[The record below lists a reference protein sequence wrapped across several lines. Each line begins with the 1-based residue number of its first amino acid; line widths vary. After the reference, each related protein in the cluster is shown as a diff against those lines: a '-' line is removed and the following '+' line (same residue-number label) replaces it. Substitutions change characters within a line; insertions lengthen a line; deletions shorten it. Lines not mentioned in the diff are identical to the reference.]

1 MILKERCISIL
12 VSLSQKNNFTVNKL
26 SEILK
31 VDSRTIRYDIEEIN
45 NLLRKLN
52 LEQIKRSEGGVLIL
66 NLSCEMINE
75 LLSKFIKLTSED
87 RKDYLK
93 LKIFSTNLVNLT
105 KEAEKLDVSR
115 TTLKKDLS
123 EIRKEFEFKK
133 IYINDIPSKGI
144 KIMGEEED
152 IIECLKYEI
161 KKNIKKEFNQK
172 PLKIKELIIEIFKK
186 NYSLSFEEFLTE
198 HLNQRYTGFI
208 YTDIFS
214 EDLAIEIRTNLTGLK
229 IERKK
234 GLSSENKK
242 INSKLM
248 EIKLIKIEE
257 LFREFEIELGKDV
270 FYNLSDEFDNKNF
283 EDIFTEK
290 IFQMNFYKN
299 ICDVL
304 KLSLF
309 TQKEIKIICYV
320 LYNKILLKEYEK
332 LKLLKVL
339 LISDELDI
347 KTDILLNRLK
357 NILKFETIEVI
368 PSCMFNI
375 FDIKKKFDLVISSQV
390 LKNDFNNLIY
400 QIGKFPLEEEFVDL
414 KFFLLKKENSKKNGI
429 KDNG

>member
-1 MILKERCISIL
+1 
-12 VSLSQKNNFTVNKL
+12 
-26 SEILK
+26 
-31 VDSRTIRYDIEEIN
+31 
-45 NLLRKLN
+45 
-52 LEQIKRSEGGVLIL
+52 
-66 NLSCEMINE
+66 
-75 LLSKFIKLTSED
+75 
-87 RKDYLK
+87 
-93 LKIFSTNLVNLT
+93 
-105 KEAEKLDVSR
+105 
-115 TTLKKDLS
+115 
-123 EIRKEFEFKK
+123 
-133 IYINDIPSKGI
+133 
-144 KIMGEEED
+144 
-152 IIECLKYEI
+152 
-161 KKNIKKEFNQK
+161 
-172 PLKIKELIIEIFKK
+172 
-186 NYSLSFEEFLTE
+186 
-198 HLNQRYTGFI
+198 
-208 YTDIFS
+208 
-214 EDLAIEIRTNLTGLK
+214 
-229 IERKK
+229 
-234 GLSSENKK
+234 
-242 INSKLM
+242 M

-414 KFFLLKKENSKKNGI
+414 KFFLLEKENSKKNGI
-429 KDNG
+429 KDNE